1 MTDDVVNPVPG
12 LGQAQKGGGVKSVNG
27 TPPTLDLNSDDNK
40 INNNLSLLNVHK
52 NIQGVKQTQENFE
65 DTKRIIISR
74 KSKDRQYNG
83 QKKKGQTNT
92 SIPEIYKY
100 SNTSTKNVY
109 LKFTNIQIPVQKM
122 YT

>member
-1 MTDDVVNPVPG
+1 

-27 TPPTLDLNSDDNK
+27 IPLPQ
-40 INNNLSLLNVHK
+40 LLIWTVMITKSTITSHLWMYIKTTKEWN
-52 NIQGVKQTQENFE
+52 TQEKFV

-100 SNTSTKNVY
+100 SNTSIPEIYKYSN
-109 LKFTNIQIPVQKM
+109 TNIPEIYK
-122 YT
+122 YSNNSITWN

>member
-1 MTDDVVNPVPG
+1 M
-12 LGQAQKGGGVKSVNG
+12 S
-27 TPPTLDLNSDDNK
+27 
-40 INNNLSLLNVHK
+40 VHK
-52 NIQGVKQTQENFE
+52 NNQGMKQTQEKFE
-65 DTKRIIISR
+65 DTKRIIICR
-74 KSKDRQYNG
+74 KSKDRQYND